1 MLVPIIMG
9 SKVDMD
15 FAKKIGA
22 KLESLGIQFVYRIA
36 SAHKAPQLVLK
47 ILEEY
52 DTQDV
57 VYITIAGRSNAL
69 SGFVCANSV
78 KPVIACPPLDKQS
91 YMMDIHSSL
100 RMPSNAPA
108 MVIVDPKN
116 AALAAAKIFALNNA
130 DMRTKIANGIKQT
143 KQDIEVW
150 DDEVKA

>member
-1 MLVPIIMG
+1 MG
-9 SKVDMD
+9 SKVDLE

-22 KLESLGIQFVYRIA
+22 KLESLGIRFVYRIA

-47 ILEEY
+47 IIEEY
-52 DTQDV
+52 DSQDV

-78 KPVIACPPLDKQS
+78 KPVVACPPLDKQS

-116 AALAAAKIFALNNA
+116 AALAAAKIFALNNPGL
-130 DMRTKIANGIKQT
+130 TKQLANNINQIKQDLEQAD
-143 KQDIEVW
+143 KEIQ
-150 DDEVKA
+150 